1 MNLENF
7 IAKRLMSKGS
17 GSGNLSRPFI
27 RITTIAV
34 ALSLAIMII
43 AVAIVTGFKKE
54 ISEKT
59 IGFGSHI
66 QILNYDG
73 NRSYETRPISKNQ
86 DCIPKIK
93 AIKGIRHIQ
102 VFALKPGI
110 LKTDTDI
117 QGVVLKGIGPDFDW
131 SFFKKSL
138 VAGEIFELSDTATT
152 NKTIIS
158 KTLSL
163 LLRLNVGDKFQMF
176 FVEKEKTPRVRMFT
190 VSGIYDTKMSEFDK
204 VFVLGDIRHIRRLND
219 WKDDQISGFELLVD
233 DFDRIEDLALQVDD
247 ISGFVFFD
255 DGSKLKVQSI
265 IEKYPTIFD
274 WLGLQD
280 LNAII
285 LIVIMIVVAGI
296 NMISGLLI
304 VILERTKMI
313 GVLKAMGAANPLI
326 RRIFLIQSV
335 RIVLKGLI
343 FGNLVGLAICLIQ
356 KEFGILK
363 LDEASYYLS
372 TVPIYLNAFH
382 ILMLNIGTFLVTI
395 AMLVV
400 PSMVISRISPE
411 KTIKF
416 D

>member
-1 MNLENF
+1 
-7 IAKRLMSKGS
+7 
-17 GSGNLSRPFI
+17 
-27 RITTIAV
+27 
-34 ALSLAIMII
+34 MII
-43 AVAIVTGFKKE
+43 SIAIVTGFKKE
-54 ISEKT
+54 ISEKI

-66 QILNYDG
+66 QITNYDG

-93 AIKGIRHIQ
+93 AIEGIRHIQ

-110 LKTDTDI
+110 IKTDTDI

-138 VAGEIFELSDTATT
+138 IAGEIFELSDTATT

-158 KTLSL
+158 KTLASL
-163 LLRLNVGDKFQMF
+163 LMLKVGDKFSMY
-176 FVEKEKTPRVRMFT
+176 FVQQPPRGRVFT
-190 VSGIYDTKMSEFDK
+190 VSGIYDTKMGEFDK
-204 VFVLGDIRHIRRLND
+204 VFVLGDIRHVRKLND

-247 ISGFVFFD
+247 VAGLIFFD

-265 IEKYPTIFD
+265 LEKYPTIFD

-285 LIVIMIVVAGI
+285 LIAIMIVVAVI

-304 VILERTKMI
+304 IILERTKMI
-313 GVLKAMGAANPLI
+313 GVLKAMGAANPLV
-326 RRIFLIQSV
+326 RRIFLIQSGI
-335 RIVLKGLI
+335 IVIRGLI
-343 FGNLVGLAICLIQ
+343 FGNLVGLALCLIQ
-356 KEFGILK
+356 KEFGIIT
-363 LDEASYYLS
+363 LDETSYYLS
-372 TVPIYLNAFH
+372 TVPIYLNPIH
-382 ILMLNIGTFLVTI
+382 ILLLNIGTFIVTI

-400 PSMVISRISPE
+400 PSMVVSRISPE

>member
-1 MNLENF
+1 
-7 IAKRLMSKGS
+7 MSKTS

-43 AVAIVTGFKKE
+43 AIAVVTGCKKE
-54 ISEKT
+54 IGGKT
-59 IGFGSHI
+59 IGLGSHM
-66 QILNYDG
+66 QIINYDG

-86 DCIPKIK
+86 NFIPKIK
-93 AIKGIRHIQ
+93 QIEGVRHIQ

-110 LKTDTDI
+110 IKTDTDI

-131 SFFKKSL
+131 NFFKKSL
-138 VAGEIFELSDTATT
+138 VEGNTFELSDTVTT

-158 KTLSL
+158 KTLASL
-163 LLRLNVGDKFQMF
+163 LKLKVGDNFAMYFVQQPPRLRKF
-176 FVEKEKTPRVRMFT
+176 TI
-190 VSGIYDTKMSEFDK
+190 SGIYDTKMAEFDK
-204 VFVLGDIRHIRRLND
+204 IFIFGDIRHVRKLND
-219 WKDDQISGFELLVD
+219 WKDDQVSGFEILVD
-233 DFDRIEDLALQVDD
+233 DFDKINDLTVKVDD
-247 ISGFVFFD
+247 IAGFTFFD

-265 IEKYPTIFD
+265 IDKYPTIFD

-285 LIVIMIVVAGI
+285 LIVIMLVVAGI

-304 VILERTKMI
+304 IILERTKMI
-313 GVLKAMGAANPLI
+313 GVLKAMGAENTLI
-326 RRIFLIQSV
+326 RKIFLIQSSF
-335 RIVLKGLI
+335 IVLRGLI
-343 FGNLVGLAICLIQ
+343 FGNLIGISLCLLQ
-356 KEFGILK
+356 KEFSFIK

-372 TVPIYLNAFH
+372 TVPIHLNAIN
-382 ILMLNIGTFLVTI
+382 ILLLNLGTFIVTI

>member
-1 MNLENF
+1 VNLENF
-7 IAKRLMSKGS
+7 IAKRLMSKDG
-17 GSGNLSRPFI
+17 GNGTLSRPFI

-43 AVAIVTGFKKE
+43 AIAVVTGFKKE

-66 QILNYDG
+66 QIINYDS
-73 NRSYETRPISKNQ
+73 NRSYETKPISKNQ

-93 AIKGIRHIQ
+93 AIKGIRHVQ
-102 VFALKPGI
+102 VFAVKPGI
-110 LKTDTDI
+110 IRTDTDI
-117 QGVVLKGIGPDFDW
+117 QGVILKGIGADFDW
-131 SFFKKSL
+131 NFFKKSL
-138 VAGEIFELSDTATT
+138 VEGSIFELSDTSTT
-152 NKTIIS
+152 NNTLIS
-158 KTLSL
+158 KSL
-163 LLRLNVGDKFQMF
+163 ARLLKLKVGDKFDMF
-176 FVEKEKTPRVRMFT
+176 FVQEPPRVRRFT
-190 VSGIYDTKMSEFDK
+190 ISGIYDTKMGEFDK
-204 VFVLGDIRHIRRLND
+204 TFILVDIRHIRKLNN
-219 WKDDQISGFELLVD
+219 WKDDQISGFEILVD

-247 ISGFVFFD
+247 ISGFIFFD

-280 LNAII
+280 INAII
-285 LIVIMIVVAGI
+285 LIVIMILVAGI

-304 VILERTKMI
+304 IILERIKMI
-313 GVLKAMGAANPLI
+313 GILKAMGAANPLV
-326 RRIFLIQSV
+326 RRIFLIQSGF
-335 RIVLKGLI
+335 IVLRGLF
-343 FGNLVGLAICLIQ
+343 FGNLIGLAICIVQ
-356 KEFGILK
+356 KEFGIIK

-372 TVPIYLNAFH
+372 TVPIYLNAIH
-382 ILMLNIGTFLVTI
+382 ILLLNVGTFLVTI

-411 KTIKF
+411 KTLKF

>member
-7 IAKRLMSKGS
+7 IAKRLMSKSS

-34 ALSLAIMII
+34 AISLAIMII
-43 AVAIVTGFKKE
+43 SIAVVTGFKKE

-66 QILNYDG
+66 QIINYDG
-73 NRSYETRPISKNQ
+73 NRSYETQPISKNQ
-86 DCIPKIK
+86 DCLPEIE
-93 AIKGIRHIQ
+93 AINGIRHIQ

-110 LKTDTDI
+110 IKTENDI
-117 QGVVLKGIGPDFDW
+117 QGVVIKGIGPDFDW

-138 VAGEIFELSDTATT
+138 IDGEIFELSDSVTT
-152 NKTIIS
+152 NKTLIS
-158 KTLSL
+158 KTLAL
-163 LLRLNVGDKFQMF
+163 LLKLKVGDKFQMY
-176 FVEKEKTPRVRMFT
+176 FVQDPPRVRVLT

-204 VFVLGDIRHIRRLND
+204 IFILGDIRHVRKLND
-219 WKDDQISGFELLVD
+219 WKDDQISGFEILVD
-233 DFDRIEDLALQVDD
+233 DFENIEDLTLKVDD
-247 ISGFVFFD
+247 VAGLIFFE
-255 DGSKLKVQSI
+255 DGSRLKVQSI
-265 IEKYPTIFD
+265 KEKYPTIFD

-280 LNAII
+280 INALI
-285 LIVIMIVVAGI
+285 LIVIMVVVAVI

-304 VILERTKMI
+304 IILERTKMI

-326 RRIFLIQSV
+326 RRIFLIQSGV
-335 RIVLKGLI
+335 IVFRGLI
-343 FGNLVGLAICLIQ
+343 FGNLIGIAICLIQ
-356 KEFGILK
+356 KQFGIIK

-372 TVPIYLNAFH
+372 TVPIYLNVLH
-382 ILMLNIGTFLVTI
+382 IFLLNIGTFAVTI
-395 AMLVV
+395 AMLVI

>member
-1 MNLENF
+1 LNLENF

-93 AIKGIRHIQ
+93 AIKGIRHVQ

-110 LKTDTDI
+110 IKTDTDI

-138 VAGEIFELSDTATT
+138 IAGEIFELSDTVTT
-152 NKTIIS
+152 NKTVIS

-163 LLRLNVGDKFQMF
+163 LLRLKVGDKFLMF
-176 FVEKEKTPRVRMFT
+176 FVEKEKIPRQRMFT
-190 VSGIYDTKMSEFDK
+190 VSGIYDTKMGEFDK
-204 VFVLGDIRHIRRLND
+204 VFVLGDIRHVRRLND
-219 WKDDQISGFELLVD
+219 WADDQVSGFEILVD
-233 DFDRIEDLALQVDD
+233 DFDHIEDLALQVDD

-280 LNAII
+280 INAII

-304 VILERTKMI
+304 IILERTKMI

-326 RRIFLIQSV
+326 QRIFLIQSM
-335 RIVLKGLI
+335 RIVFKGLI

-372 TVPIYLNAFH
+372 TVPIYINAFH
-382 ILMLNIGTFLVTI
+382 ILLLNLGTFLVTI

>member
-7 IAKRLMSKGS
+7 IAKRLMSKDG
-17 GSGNLSRPFI
+17 GNGTLSRPFI

-43 AVAIVTGFKKE
+43 AIAVVTGFKKE

-66 QILNYDG
+66 QLINYDS
-73 NRSYETRPISKNQ
+73 NRSYETKPISKNQ

-110 LKTDTDI
+110 IRTDTDI

-138 VAGEIFELSDTATT
+138 VEGNIFELSDTSTT
-152 NKTIIS
+152 NNTLIS
-158 KTLSL
+158 KSL
-163 LLRLNVGDKFQMF
+163 ARLLKLKVGDKIDMF
-176 FVEKEKTPRVRMFT
+176 FVQEPPRVRRFT
-190 VSGIYDTKMSEFDK
+190 ISGIYDTKMGEFDK
-204 VFVLGDIRHIRRLND
+204 TFILVDIRHIRKLNN
-219 WKDDQISGFELLVD
+219 WKDDQISGFEILVD

-247 ISGFVFFD
+247 ISGFIFFD

-280 LNAII
+280 INAVI
-285 LIVIMIVVAGI
+285 LIVIMILVAGI

-304 VILERTKMI
+304 IILERIKMI
-313 GVLKAMGAANPLI
+313 GILKAMGAANPLV
-326 RRIFLIQSV
+326 RRIFLIQSGF
-335 RIVLKGLI
+335 IVLRGLF
-343 FGNLVGLAICLIQ
+343 FGNLIGLAICIVQ
-356 KEFGILK
+356 KEFGIIK

-372 TVPIYLNAFH
+372 TVPIYLNAIH
-382 ILMLNIGTFLVTI
+382 ILLLNIGTFLVTI

-411 KTIKF
+411 KTIRF

>member
-1 MNLENF
+1 MG
-7 IAKRLMSKGS
+7 KGNDS
-17 GSGNLSRPFI
+17 NNLSRPFI

-43 AVAIVTGFKKE
+43 SIAVVTGFKKE

-66 QILNYDG
+66 QITNFDS
-73 NRSYETRPISKNQ
+73 NRSYETKPISKNQ

-93 AIKGIRHIQ
+93 AIKGIRHVQI
-102 VFALKPGI
+102 FALKPGI
-110 LKTDTDI
+110 IKTDTDI
-117 QGVVLKGIGPDFDW
+117 QGVVFKGIGPDFDW

-138 VAGEIFELSDTATT
+138 VDGSTFELSDSITS
-152 NKTIIS
+152 NNIIIS
-158 KTLSL
+158 KTLAML
-163 LLRLNVGDKFQMF
+163 LKLKVGDKFDMF
-176 FVEKEKTPRVRMFT
+176 FVQDPPRQRRFT
-190 VSGIYDTKMSEFDK
+190 VAGIYDTKMSEFDK
-204 VFVLGDIRHIRRLND
+204 IFIIGDIRHVRKLND

-233 DFDRIEDLALQVDD
+233 DFNRIEDLALAVDD

-265 IEKYPTIFD
+265 IDKYPTIFD

-280 LNAII
+280 INTVI
-285 LIVIMIVVAGI
+285 LIVIMLFVAGI
-296 NMISGLLI
+296 NMVSGLLI
-304 VILERTKMI
+304 IILERTKMI
-313 GVLKAMGAANPLI
+313 GVLKSMGAENSLI
-326 RRIFLIQSV
+326 RRIFLIQSGF
-335 RIVLKGLI
+335 IVIRGLI
-343 FGNLVGLAICLIQ
+343 FGNIIGLTICLVQ
-356 KEFGILK
+356 QHFGIMK

-372 TVPIYLNAFH
+372 TVPIHLNPIH
-382 ILMLNIGTFLVTI
+382 IILLNIGTFLVTI

-411 KTIKF
+411 RTIKF

>member
-1 MNLENF
+1 
-7 IAKRLMSKGS
+7 MSKSS

-43 AVAIVTGFKKE
+43 SIAIVTGFKKE

-73 NRSYETRPISKNQ
+73 NRSYETQPISENQ
-86 DCIPKIK
+86 ECLPKIK

-102 VFALKPGI
+102 KFALKPGI
-110 LKTDTDI
+110 IKTDNDI
-117 QGVVLKGIGPDFDW
+117 QGVVLKGVAPDFDW

-138 VAGEIFELSDTATT
+138 VDGNVFELSDSVTS
-152 NKTIIS
+152 NNIIIS

-163 LLRLNVGDKFQMF
+163 LLKLKVGDKVKML
-176 FVEKEKTPRVRMFT
+176 FVQEPPRARVFT
-190 VSGIYDTKMSEFDK
+190 ISGIYDTKMSEFDK
-204 VFVLGDIRHIRRLND
+204 VFILGDIRHVRKLND
-219 WKDDQISGFELLVD
+219 WKDDQVTGFEILVD
-233 DFDRIEDLALQVDD
+233 DFNKIEDLTLEVDD
-247 ISGFVFFD
+247 IAGLIFFD
-255 DGSKLKVQSI
+255 DGSRLKVQSI
-265 IEKYPTIFD
+265 KEKYPTIFD

-280 LNAII
+280 MNAIV
-285 LIVIMIVVAGI
+285 LIVIMVIVAGI

-304 VILERTKMI
+304 IILERTKMI
-313 GVLKAMGAANPLI
+313 GVLKAMGAENPLVQ
-326 RRIFLIQSV
+326 RIFLIQSGF
-335 RIVLKGLI
+335 IVIRGLI
-343 FGNLVGLAICLIQ
+343 FGNLFGLTLCLIQ
-356 KEFGILK
+356 QHFGVIK

-372 TVPIYLNAFH
+372 TVPIHLNAIH
-382 ILMLNIGTFLVTI
+382 ILLLNLGTFIVTI

>member
-1 MNLENF
+1 
-7 IAKRLMSKGS
+7 MSKGS

-34 ALSLAIMII
+34 SLSLAIMII
-43 AVAIVTGFKKE
+43 AIAVVTGFKKE

-66 QILNYDG
+66 QILNYDS

-93 AIKGIRHIQ
+93 AIKGIHHVQ

-110 LKTDTDI
+110 IKTDTDI
-117 QGVVLKGIGPDFDW
+117 QGVVFKGIGPDFDW

-138 VAGEIFELSDTATT
+138 IEGSTFELSDTLST
-152 NKTIIS
+152 NSTLIS
-158 KTLSL
+158 KSIAL
-163 LLRLNVGDKFQMF
+163 LLKLKVGDKFDMY
-176 FVEKEKTPRVRMFT
+176 FVQEPPRVRRFT
-190 VSGIYDTKMSEFDK
+190 VSGIYDTKMAEFDK
-204 VFVLGDIRHIRRLND
+204 VFVLGDIRHVRRLND

-233 DFDRIEDLALQVDD
+233 DFNRIEDLALQVDD

-280 LNAII
+280 MNAII

-304 VILERTKMI
+304 IILERTKMI
-313 GVLKAMGAANPLI
+313 GVLKAMGATNQLI
-326 RRIFLIQSV
+326 RRIFMIQSGY
-335 RIVLKGLI
+335 IVIKGLI
-343 FGNLVGLAICLIQ
+343 IGNLIGLTLCVLQ
-356 KEFGILK
+356 KEFGLLK

-372 TVPIYLNAFH
+372 TVPIYLNPIH
-382 ILMLNIGTFLVTI
+382 ILLLNVGTFMVTI

-400 PSMVISRISPE
+400 PSMVISKISPE
-411 KTIKF
+411 RTIKF

>member
-1 MNLENF
+1 MNLESF
-7 IAKRLMSKGS
+7 IAKRLMSKSS
-17 GSGNLSRPFI
+17 GSSNLSRPFI

-43 AVAIVTGFKKE
+43 SVATVTGFKKE

-66 QILNYDG
+66 QITNYDG

-86 DCIPKIK
+86 NCIPKIK
-93 AIKGIRHIQ
+93 AIKGIRHVQI
-102 VFALKPGI
+102 FGLKPGI
-110 LKTDTDI
+110 IKTDTDI

-138 VAGEIFELSDTATT
+138 IAGEIFELSDTVTT

-158 KTLSL
+158 KTLANL
-163 LLRLNVGDKFQMF
+163 LKLKVGDKFSMY
-176 FVEKEKTPRVRMFT
+176 FVQEPPRGRSFT
-190 VSGIYDTKMSEFDK
+190 VSGIYDTKMGEFDK
-204 VFVLGDIRHIRRLND
+204 VFILGDIRHIRKLND
-219 WKDDQISGFELLVD
+219 WKDDQISGFEILVD

-247 ISGFVFFD
+247 IAGLVFFD

-265 IEKYPTIFD
+265 LEKYPTIFD

-285 LIVIMIVVAGI
+285 LIAIMIIVAGI

-304 VILERTKMI
+304 IILERTKMI
-313 GVLKAMGAANPLI
+313 GVMKAMGAANPLI
-326 RRIFLIQSV
+326 RRIFLIQSG
-335 RIVLKGLI
+335 RIVLRGLF
-343 FGNLVGLAICLIQ
+343 FGNLVGLTICLIQ
-356 KEFGILK
+356 KKFGILT
-363 LDEASYYLS
+363 LDETSYYLS
-372 TVPIYLNAFH
+372 SVPIYLNAFH
-382 ILMLNIGTFLVTI
+382 IILLNIGTFIVTI